1 MEVPFFFCTYF
12 GYTNRCRRERGG
24 TMFTITTYTVELV
37 RDPFGILTGQRYEFI
52 IDIEVEEDDE
62 LYSESGLYI
71 RVIYNVTE
79 ETSALMK
86 YELYEKTTELYLDF
100 DLEDDEVAVVEAFC
114 KEHYSEGNE

>member
-1 MEVPFFFCTYF
+1 
-12 GYTNRCRRERGG
+12 
-24 TMFTITTYTVELV
+24 MFTITTYTVELV
-37 RDPFGILTGQRYEFI
+37 RDPFGILTGQRYEFL

-71 RVIYNVTE
+71 RAIYNVTE
-79 ETSALMK
+79 ETSSLMK

-114 KEHYSEGNE
+114 KEHYLEGNE

>member
-1 MEVPFFFCTYF
+1 
-12 GYTNRCRRERGG
+12 
-24 TMFTITTYTVELV
+24 MFTITTYTVELV
-37 RDPFGILTGQRYEFI
+37 RDPFGILTGQRFEFI

-71 RVIYNVTE
+71 RAIYNVTE
-79 ETSALMK
+79 ETSVLMK

-114 KEHYSEGNE
+114 KEHYLEGHE

>member
-1 MEVPFFFCTYF
+1 
-12 GYTNRCRRERGG
+12 
-24 TMFTITTYTVELV
+24 MFTITSYTVEAV
-37 RDPFGILTGQRYEFI
+37 KDPFGILTGQRYEFI

-71 RVIYNVTE
+71 RAIYNVVD
-79 ETSALMK
+79 ETGSLMK

-114 KEHYSEGNE
+114 KEHYLEGHE

>member
-1 MEVPFFFCTYF
+1 
-12 GYTNRCRRERGG
+12 
-24 TMFTITTYTVELV
+24 MFTITTYTVELV

-71 RVIYNVTE
+71 RAIYNVNE

-100 DLEDDEVAVVEAFC
+100 DLEDDEVAIVEAFC
-114 KEHYSEGNE
+114 KEHYLEGNE